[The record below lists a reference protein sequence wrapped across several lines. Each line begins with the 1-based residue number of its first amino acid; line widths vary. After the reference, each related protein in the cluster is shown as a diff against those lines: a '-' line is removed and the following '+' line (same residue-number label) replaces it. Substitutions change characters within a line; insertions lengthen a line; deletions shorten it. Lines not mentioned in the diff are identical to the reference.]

1 LQEAL
6 TGSYAVKPALI
17 AEHLAEKDVGARF
30 AFGRPLQVASNT
42 ATPATLT
49 IPTRLLSIK
58 KLKATAKVQMLAG
71 DFGNSFGFY
80 PDFTRSVFETNSN
93 ELKKLYRTPFKS

>member
-6 TGSYAVKPALI
+6 TGSYAVKPALTVVL
-17 AEHLAEKDVGARF
+17 LAEKDVEARF

-58 KLKATAKVQMLAG
+58 KLKATAKAQMLAG
-71 DFGNSFGFY
+71 DFGDPFGFY

-93 ELKKLYRTPFKS
+93 ELKKLYRTPFKA